1 MKCFFVSTIRDL
13 VDVDSDDMQEY
24 VNDVIKDIVIE
35 ANWDVYNN
43 AMGEYI
49 ELYVGIWIMPL
60 RLTLMLMTTKI
71 VVTRVFVYYNYK
83 ERNKEAMMGREKTMP

>member
-1 MKCFFVSTIRDL
+1 MDDALKHVH
-13 VDVDSDDMQEY
+13 SDDMQQY

-60 RLTLMLMTTKI
+60 RLILMLMTKKI
-71 VVTRVFVYYNYK
+71 VVTRVFVYHNHK
-83 ERNKEAMMGREKTMP
+83 EGNKEVMMGREKTMP